1 MRKKIDLIDE
11 VDKQVAEN
19 AQEVVQNELGQLK
32 VLVQLYGHNKAQL
45 DEIKKVCDSQN
56 NQIKDVMSK
65 YNISE
70 EESEDFKVSYSVQ
83 HRESLDEDK
92 LLSLFTS
99 VPAFIK
105 YADQYNIVRTREYI
119 DMDALESLLYKE
131 ELADELTTELDK
143 CRESKDI
150 PTLRISK
157 KKKGK
162 K

>member
-1 MRKKIDLIDE
+1 MRKKVDLINE

-19 AQEVVQNELGQLK
+19 AQEAIHNELGQLK
-32 VLVQLYGHNKAQL
+32 ILVQLYGHNKSQL

-56 NQIKDVMSK
+56 NQIKDLMSR

-83 HRESLDEDK
+83 HRESLDEDR
-92 LLSLFTS
+92 LLALFTS
-99 VPAFIK
+99 VPAFAK
-105 YADQYNIVRTREYI
+105 YADQYNIVKTKEYI

-131 ELADELTTELDK
+131 ELTHEQTTELDK

-150 PTLRISK
+150 PTLRITK